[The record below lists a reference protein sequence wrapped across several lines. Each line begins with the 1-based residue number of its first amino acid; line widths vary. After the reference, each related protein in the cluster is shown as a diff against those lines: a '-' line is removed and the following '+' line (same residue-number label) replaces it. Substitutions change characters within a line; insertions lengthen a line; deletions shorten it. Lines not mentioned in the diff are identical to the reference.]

1 MALKDKAEVVEMLT
15 EAYMGT
21 NNLVYLGTD
30 NLTREDLKARKEEVG
45 EIMSIISQM
54 NQRES

>member
-1 MALKDKAEVVEMLT
+1 MLT
-15 EAYMGT
+15 EAYVGT
-21 NNLVYLGTD
+21 DNLVYLGTD